1 MISRTSRSVLGGKE
15 DLRLEEEKECT
26 GRRGDEDL
34 RCQCLRLGVAWAE
47 PSAAARPR
55 GEEEENEMSRVSG
68 LGLMFLYQA
77 RYMWA
82 LVDL

>member
-1 MISRTSRSVLGGKE
+1 
-15 DLRLEEEKECT
+15 LEEEKEICT
-26 GRRGDEDL
+26 WRRK
-34 RCQCLRLGVAWAE
+34 RSALGGGATRIC
-47 PSAAARPR
+47 AARPR